1 MNRLVGRAVLMALF
15 IAGFVLFVV
24 GVLYLITPVEALPA
38 FLGGIQREG
47 LQADAYRTKRAD
59 VALIV
64 GVLFLIASGWLFAR
78 SAARSE
84 PQNIPLEYSGDVSGR
99 PGPRNGLATKSSR
112 RFSVRC
118 STRNKPQSA
127 PTRHGDTPGSS
138 NAASERLRTRLM
150 AGGLEEV
157 EVRPEAP
164 GDALTIRGSVTA
176 ENKEAARA
184 YVRDQIYAAT
194 PDLTIL
200 DPGVWVDEYVA

>member
-1 MNRLVGRAVLMALF
+1 MNRLVRRTLLLALF
-15 IAGFVLFVV
+15 VTGFVLFVV
-24 GVLYLITPVEALPA
+24 GVLYLITPVGALPA

-47 LQADAYRTKRAD
+47 LHADVYRTKRAD

-84 PQNIPLEYSGDVSGR
+84 LQNIPAESSGDFSRR
-99 PGPRNGLATKSSR
+99 PWPHNGPAAVRSR

-118 STRNKPQSA
+118 STRNQPESVPA
-127 PTRHGDTPGSS
+127 RHSVPTGPST
-138 NAASERLRTRLM
+138 AATEQLRTRLM

-157 EVRPEAP
+157 EVRPEAL
-164 GDALTIRGSVTA
+164 GDKLTIRGSVTA

-184 YVRDQIYAAT
+184 FVKDQIYAAT
-194 PDLTIL
+194 LDLIIL
-200 DPGVWVDEYVA
+200 EPGVWVDEYVA